1 MEIKRGDIFLVDL
14 PINKG
19 HIQSGKR
26 PVIVVQNDIGN
37 KFSPTTIV
45 VCMTKQTKKGFQPT
59 HVHMHGIP
67 NKQLQCQILCEQLY
81 TVDKTQLIK
90 KVGQIGTKTLYELD
104 KALKVSIGL
113 L

>member
-1 MEIKRGDIFLVDL
+1 MEIKRGEIYLADL
-14 PINKG
+14 PITKG
-19 HIQSGKR
+19 HIQAGKR
-26 PVIVVQNDIGN
+26 PVVVVQNDIGN

-45 VCMTKQTKKGFQPT
+45 VCMTKQLKKGFQPT

-67 NKQLQCQILCEQLY
+67 SKKLQCQILCEQMY

-90 KVGQIGTKTLYELD
+90 KIGQLSAKTLYAID
-104 KALKVSIGL
+104 KALKISIGL